1 MKRYEYEDK
10 FFSIEVTMTG
20 IICIVTALVSLFSI
34 FSQTMTFVF
43 EIVLIVSIYQ
53 IMNTFFTNS
62 NPKVVEVS
70 DEELILSSYGRKDVY
85 RLDEIN
91 SFKVRQIG
99 TEKFYVRI
107 NKSSVYK
114 GRYWI
119 TTNRMNDG
127 KELADWIK
135 EFELK
140 IHPDSLKAQAIKSS
154 KLYKGKKED

>member
-1 MKRYEYEDK
+1 MKRYEYEGK
-10 FFSIEVTMTG
+10 FFSTEITMTG
-20 IICIVTALVSLFSI
+20 VICIITALVSLFFI
-34 FSQTMTFVF
+34 FTQTLTFVF
-43 EIVLIVSIYQ
+43 EIVLIVSVYQ

-62 NPKVVEVS
+62 NPRIIELS
-70 DEELILSSYGRKDVY
+70 DEEIILSSYGRRDVY
-85 RLDEIN
+85 RLDEIK

-119 TTNRMNDG
+119 STNRMNDG
-127 KELADWIK
+127 KELAEWIRD
-135 EFELK
+135 FELK

-154 KLYKGKKED
+154 KLYKEKKED